1 MFLITLQNCFKI
13 SAYLGVF
20 YYMIGNIIPEL
31 RVTQRAIQLI
41 ACVKSDYIKE
51 NGFEPVLKPF
61 IDDVNI
67 LAEVIYTDI
76 IFQKNRLCLYR
87 KEFQFWRLECI

>member
-1 MFLITLQNCFKI
+1 
-13 SAYLGVF
+13 
-20 YYMIGNIIPEL
+20 MIGNLRPEL
-31 RVTQRAIQLI
+31 RATQRAIQLI

-51 NGFEPVLKPF
+51 YGFEPVLKPF

-76 IFQKNRLCLYR
+76 IFQKNSETIGRSFSFGDWNEYN
-87 KEFQFWRLECI
+87 IAG